1 MNYCP
6 NCGSALK
13 DNPTYCP
20 NCGQKLIN
28 TTNKVEEQKISGEA
42 TSQLK
47 CPKCGSENVQKYT
60 LWKKSHKHDSSGA
73 AEGVGCLIV
82 IVLLIFAPIAV
93 LVLGIALVITLPT
106 ILGVGLIA
114 AIAYAIQQSYESN
127 RYICL
132 KCEHNF
138 NPKELRGKGP
148 FDWFD

>member
-6 NCGSALK
+6 NCGFALK
-13 DNPTYCP
+13 DNPIYCP
-20 NCGQKLIN
+20 NCGQKLVN
-28 TTNKVEEQKISGEA
+28 TANKAEGQIISGEV

-73 AEGVGCLIV
+73 AEGIGCLIV

-93 LVLGIALVITLPT
+93 LVLGIALVITLPA
-106 ILGVGLIA
+106 ILGIILIV
-114 AIAYAIQQSYESN
+114 AIAYAIQQSQESN

-138 NPKELRGKGP
+138 NPKDPQGKDF
-148 FDWFD
+148 FDLFK